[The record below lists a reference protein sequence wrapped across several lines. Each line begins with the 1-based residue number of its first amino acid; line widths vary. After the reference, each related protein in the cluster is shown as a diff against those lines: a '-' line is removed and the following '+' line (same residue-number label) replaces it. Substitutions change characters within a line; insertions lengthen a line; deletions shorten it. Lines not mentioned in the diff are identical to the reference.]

1 MKLKDA
7 IMNRQSIRHYK
18 EGMVAHDDIL
28 EMIRAAGR
36 APSAKNI
43 QNWHFIVI
51 KNREIMM
58 KIADLILEKGNLL
71 SDKME
76 RKGDETAQIFRKFIL
91 NFGTFFL
98 SAPVLILVYTSTN
111 ILSRSNELNYLDYDE
126 GNYDLIFRRDPAML
140 GLGAAIENFM
150 LTAESLGYGTC
161 LISAHTYAIRE
172 IEGLIRKEINFEK
185 EGYFLGPMFSL
196 GISEDNPKSP
206 VKKPIEEIYTIV
218 N

>member
-18 EGMVAHDDIL
+18 EGMVAHNDIL
-28 EMIRAAGR
+28 EMISAAGK
-36 APSAKNI
+36 APSAKNA
-43 QNWHFIVI
+43 QNWHFIII
-51 KNREIMM
+51 KNREIMI
-58 KIADLILEKGNLL
+58 KIADIILEKGNLL

-76 RKGDETAQIFRKFIL
+76 SNGDETAQTFRKFIL

-98 SAPVLILVYTSTN
+98 RAPVIVLVYTSTN
-111 ILSRSNELNYLDYDE
+111 IPSRSNELNYLDYDE
-126 GNYDLIFRRDPAML
+126 ENYDLILKRDPAML
-140 GLGAAIENFM
+140 GLGAAIENFI
-150 LTAESLGYGTC
+150 LTAESLGYGAC

-172 IEGLIRKEINFEK
+172 IESLIRKEINFGK

-196 GISEDNPKSP
+196 GIPEDNPKSP
-206 VKKPIEEIYTIV
+206 AKKPIEEIYTII